1 MASISRVV
9 PGEASESDSDDELR
23 RAAELVAGRTG
34 SQTSIGEELRQA
46 GVVVQGEASE
56 TDSEEDEE
64 MHRARAEQQQF
75 PSQANIPPLKVNRAS
90 RSPSIGSQSSIKS
103 GSSASQIKVSPLD
116 PPRYDTLLH
125 RKLRERNIS
134 LQINLQDAVAQA
146 IQAKH
151 KEFSNT
157 NQMLT
162 KSQMVIQDVCYS
174 MRHFSDDIKR
184 TNDKLDIISTSGYL
198 PEFNF
203 PSNGS

>member
-23 RAAELVAGRTG
+23 RAAELVAGR

-162 KSQMVIQDVCYS
+162 KSQTVIQDVCYS

>member
-1 MASISRVV
+1 MTTITRVV
-9 PGEASESDSDDELR
+9 SGEASESDSDDELT
-23 RAAELVAGRTG
+23 AAAQLVAGR
-34 SQTSIGEELRQA
+34 SQSSIGEELRQA

-56 TDSEEDEE
+56 TDIEEDEE
-64 MHRARAEQQQF
+64 MHLARAEQQQF
-75 PSQANIPPLKVNRAS
+75 PSQSNIPPLKVNRAS

-103 GSSASQIKVSPLD
+103 VSSASQVKVSPLD

-134 LQINLQDAVAQA
+134 LQVSLQEAVAQA

-184 TNDKLDIISTSGYL
+184 TNEKLDIISTSGYL

>member
-1 MASISRVV
+1 MADNDSRVV
-9 PGEASESDSDDELR
+9 SGEASETDSEDELAA
-23 RAAELVAGRTG
+23 AAEMLAGR
-34 SQTSIGEELRQA
+34 SEPSIGEELRQS

-56 TDSEEDEE
+56 TESEEDEE
-64 MHRARAEQQQF
+64 ENLARAEQQKF
-75 PSQANIPPLKVNRAS
+75 PSQLPPLKVDRSS

-103 GSSASQIKVSPLD
+103 SSSANKASPLD
-116 PPRYDTLLH
+116 PPKYDTLLH
-125 RKLRERNIS
+125 RKLRERNAS
-134 LQINLQDAVAQA
+134 LQVNIQEAVAQA

-151 KEFSNT
+151 KDLSNA

-198 PEFNF
+198 PDFAF
-203 PSNGS
+203 PSNGT

>member
-1 MASISRVV
+1 MTTITRVV
-9 PGEASESDSDDELR
+9 SGEASESDSDDELT
-23 RAAELVAGRTG
+23 AAAQLVAGR
-34 SQTSIGEELRQA
+34 SQSSIGEELRQA

-56 TDSEEDEE
+56 TDIEEDEE
-64 MHRARAEQQQF
+64 MHLARAEQQQF
-75 PSQANIPPLKVNRAS
+75 PSQSNIPPLKVNRAS

-103 GSSASQIKVSPLD
+103 VTSASQVKVSPLD

-134 LQINLQDAVAQA
+134 LQVSLQEAVAQA

-184 TNDKLDIISTSGYL
+184 TNEKLDIISTSGYL

>member
-1 MASISRVV
+1 MSTITRVV
-9 PGEASESDSDDELR
+9 SGEASESDSDDELTA
-23 RAAELVAGRTG
+23 AAELVAGR
-34 SQTSIGEELRQA
+34 SQSSIGEELRQA

-64 MHRARAEQQQF
+64 MHLARAEQQQF
-75 PSQANIPPLKVNRAS
+75 PSQSNIPPLKVNRAS

-103 GSSASQIKVSPLD
+103 VSSASQVKVSPLD

-134 LQINLQDAVAQA
+134 LQVSLQEAVAQA

-184 TNDKLDIISTSGYL
+184 TNEKLDIISTSGYL